1 MQGEMPRYIHNIQPC
16 PIIAVTLD
24 VPSPQYRSNNL
35 FRSLTLVLALAVI
48 EYFVTLIFIYDKG
61 FIASS
66 KHTAINVNIPI
77 LERFADGFY
86 FSLDTLLDRG

>member
-1 MQGEMPRYIHNIQPC
+1 MRIDKIFTAINVAISLNIL
-16 PIIAVTLD
+16 T
-24 VPSPQYRSNNL
+24 SKNRSNNL
-35 FRSLTLVLALAVI
+35 FRSLTLVFALAVI

-66 KHTAINVNIPI
+66 LNTIVDLNIPI

-86 FSLDTLLDRG
+86 FPLDTLLDRG

>member
-1 MQGEMPRYIHNIQPC
+1 MPRYIHNIQPC

-35 FRSLTLVLALAVI
+35 FSSLALVLAQAVI

-61 FIASS
+61 LVTSS

-86 FSLDTLLDRG
+86 FPLDTLLDRG